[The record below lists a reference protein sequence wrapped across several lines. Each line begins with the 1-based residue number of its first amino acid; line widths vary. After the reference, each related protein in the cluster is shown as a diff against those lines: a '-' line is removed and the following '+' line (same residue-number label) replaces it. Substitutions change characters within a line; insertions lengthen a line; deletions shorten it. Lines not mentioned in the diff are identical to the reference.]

1 MIRRFQAHTKY
12 LKLKQ
17 NVTNQKK
24 YQIESRNKLNVPVGY
39 HSNSS
44 NFSSMSQISLHTNS
58 IEISSDVDSL
68 ESISSNYS
76 IQL

>member
-1 MIRRFQAHTKY
+1 VIRRFQAYTKY
-12 LKLKQ
+12 SKLKKTAV
-17 NVTNQKK
+17 NKK
-24 YQIESRNKLNVPVGY
+24 KIQIESRNKLNVPIGY

-58 IEISSDVDSL
+58 IDVSSDVDSL

>member
-1 MIRRFQAHTKY
+1 MIRRFQAYTKY
-12 LKLKQ
+12 SKLKK
-17 NVTNQKK
+17 NTTNKK
-24 YQIESRNKLNVPVGY
+24 YQIESRNKLNVPIGY